1 MIENSTMKKPLI
13 SIITVNYN
21 ELGVTCELLDSIRR
35 ISYPNLET
43 IVVDNA
49 SRQNPKAHLSKHY
62 PEVQVIVSTENLGF
76 AGGNNLGVEACEGD
90 FLFFVNSDAELTEG
104 AIETLLALFDEI
116 PNLGMVSPLLCYYN
130 EKPTKQAD
138 IIQYAGSTPVHP
150 MTARNQTLGELEED
164 KGQYTVARPTAYV
177 HGAAM
182 MLPRYVIEEA
192 GMMSEKFFLYY
203 EELDWTEKVRRAG
216 YKVYVEPRAKI
227 YHKESISVGKMSTL
241 KTYYINRNRI
251 LFMRRNKT
259 TKDLFAFTLFLIFAT
274 IPKNAL
280 MFVLKGQFDHLSAFL
295 KGIWWNVQHRNADIQ
310 PTPPAKKSTSAPLQP
325 SVKVIA

>member
-1 MIENSTMKKPLI
+1 MKKPLV

-35 ISYPNLET
+35 IKYPNIET

-49 SRQNPKAHLSKHY
+49 SKQNPEKYLTQHY
-62 PEVQVIVSTENLGF
+62 PEVQVIVSEENLGF
-76 AGGNNLGVEACEGD
+76 AGGNNLGVKVCKGEY
-90 FLFFVNSDAELTEG
+90 LFFVNSDAELTEG
-104 AIETLLALFDEI
+104 AIETLLALFGEI
-116 PNLGMVSPLLCYYN
+116 PKLGMVSPLLCYYN
-130 EKPTKQAD
+130 DKPKEQAD
-138 IIQYAGSTPVHP
+138 IIQYVGSTPVHP
-150 MTARNQTLGELEED
+150 MTARNKTLGELEED
-164 KGQYTVARPTAYV
+164 RGQYQTARPTAYV

-182 MLPRYVIEEA
+182 MVPRHVIEEA

-216 YKVYVEPRAKI
+216 YDIYVEPRAKI

-259 TKDLFAFTLFLIFAT
+259 AKDLFAFVLFLIFAT

-280 MFVLKGQFDHLSAFL
+280 VFILKGQFDHLNAFL
-295 KGIWWNVQHRNADIQ
+295 KGIWWNVQHRNSNIK
-310 PTPPAKKSTSAPLQP
+310 PSPPSKKSISTSLNVNVNHRSDVP
-325 SVKVIA
+325 V

>member
-1 MIENSTMKKPLI
+1 MKKTLV

-21 ELGVTCELLDSIRR
+21 DLGVTCELLDSIRR
-35 ISYPNLET
+35 INYSDIEI
-43 IVVDNA
+43 IVIDNA
-49 SRQNPKAHLSKHY
+49 SRKNPKIYLNQLY
-62 PEVQVIVSTENLGF
+62 PEVKVIVSKENLGF
-76 AGGNNLGVEACEGD
+76 AGGNNLGVKAAKGE

-104 AIETLLALFDEI
+104 AIETLLALFKDI
-116 PNLGMVSPLLCYYN
+116 PNLGIVSPLLCYYN
-130 EKPTKQAD
+130 ENPAIQPD

-150 MTARNQTLGELEED
+150 MTARNKTIGELEED
-164 KGQYTVARPTAYV
+164 KGQYHTARPTAYV

-182 MLPRYVIEEA
+182 MIPRYVIEAA

-216 YKVYVEPRAKI
+216 YDIYIEPRAKI
-227 YHKESISVGKMSTL
+227 YHKESISIGKMSTL

-259 TKDLFAFTLFLIFAT
+259 AKDLFAFILFLIFAT

-280 MFVLKGQFDHLSAFL
+280 LFIVKGQFDHLTAFL
-295 KGIWWNVQHRNADIQ
+295 KGIWWNVQHRNANIK
-310 PTPPAKKSTSAPLQP
+310 PSPPSKKSVSTSFHP
-325 SVKVIA
+325 SSEVIV